1 MMALREPDSHPIPG
15 ILLVG
20 GWSMLVISIPVTLR
34 ATNLR
39 NQFIWTF
46 NRDAMKFREENEQ
59 RE

>member
-1 MMALREPDSHPIPG
+1 
-15 ILLVG
+15 
-20 GWSMLVISIPVTLR
+20 MLVISIPVTLR